1 LDFLN
6 PKSNNGRIHMYCHK
20 FWHTI

>member
-1 LDFLN
+1 LN